1 MPALHLQPALRRL
14 PQLLCAAC
22 AACAAALLVH
32 APSARSQTVSTL
44 PPASAEP
51 AAPMP
56 TPSERL
62 QALVPA
68 RVGNWTRAA
77 LKGGRPG
84 PDGVTKPVA
93 EAEFRRAE
101 SRAWMMVAHSAMPI
115 PALGEPTERRGSEG
129 SERFYAE
136 GTSAVRETVRA
147 ADGRVDVA
155 LMRADGV
162 VVTLWGLNVTSAE
175 LKALALAVAPLPPR

>member
-1 MPALHLQPALRRL
+1 MTALHLRSVVRRL
-14 PQLLCAAC
+14 GPLLC

-32 APSARSQTVSTL
+32 LPSARSQTVSTR

-51 AAPMP
+51 ATSTP

-68 RVGNWTRAA
+68 SVGAWTRAA

-101 SRAWMMVAHSAMPI
+101 SRAWMTVAHSALPT
-115 PALGEPTERRGSEG
+115 PAPGAPTERRGSEG

-136 GTSAVRETVRA
+136 GTAAVRETVRA

-162 VVTLWGLNVTSAE
+162 VVTLWGLNVTPAE
-175 LKALALAVAPLPPR
+175 LKALALAVAPLPSR

>member
-1 MPALHLQPALRRL
+1 
-14 PQLLCAAC
+14 
-22 AACAAALLVH
+22 
-32 APSARSQTVSTL
+32 VSTS

-51 AAPMP
+51 AAPTP

-62 QALVPA
+62 QALVPES
-68 RVGNWTRAA
+68 VGPWTRAA

-101 SRAWMMVAHSAMPI
+101 SRAWMTVAQSAMPT
-115 PALGEPTERRGSEG
+115 PAPGAPTERSGSEG

-162 VVTLWGLNVTSAE
+162 VVTLWGLKVTPAE
-175 LKALALAVAPLPPR
+175 LTALALAVAPLPPR

>member
-1 MPALHLQPALRRL
+1 MSTP
-14 PQLLCAAC
+14 
-22 AACAAALLVH
+22 
-32 APSARSQTVSTL
+32 PSASPSAT
-44 PPASAEP
+44 PA
-51 AAPMP
+51 P

-68 RVGNWTRAA
+68 TVGAWTRAA
-77 LKGGRPG
+77 LGGGRPG

-93 EAEFRRAE
+93 EVEYRRGDV
-101 SRAWMMVAHSAMPI
+101 RVWMTVAQSALTMP
-115 PALGEPTERRGSEG
+115 PPGAPTERSGSEG
-129 SERFYAE
+129 SERYYAE

-162 VVTLWGLNVTSAE
+162 VVTLWGVNVPAAE
-175 LKALALAVAPLPPR
+175 LKTLALAVAPLAPR